1 MPAMNSIA
9 AELDRQL
16 ARLEPYWARLD
27 GFWLEL
33 QARYPMLQGLGSHW
47 LVIGGVA
54 LALLV
59 IWLLIRSRGGGRR
72 TSARALRATYRKA
85 TRKGVKEWERPYA
98 LFRAARNWDALPDHF
113 LWELTARLM
122 DKDSVIDFIIFVER
136 HGLEQSHFP
145 ELARNDVAA
154 AMRGVSGVLANLAT
168 TLKGRAAETALSL
181 ASLIDP
187 RNPQAVFI
195 LAAQRYAAE
204 RFEDAIP
211 LLEQAIPLCEESMVE
226 PARPDVRALQRG
238 AESSGN
244 SLKDLQHMLHQ
255 AQEMYEDCLHR
266 ANPEPA

>member
-1 MPAMNSIA
+1 MEPFV
-9 AELDRQL
+9 AELDRHL

-33 QARYPMLQGLGSHW
+33 QSRYPMLQGLGSHW

-59 IWLLIRSRGGGRR
+59 VWLLIRHGGGHRI
-72 TSARALRATYRKA
+72 SARTLRSAYRKA

-98 LFRAARNWDALPDHF
+98 LFRAARNWRELPDHF

-122 DKDSVIDFIIFVER
+122 DKDNVIEFILFAER
-136 HGLEQSHFP
+136 HGLEQKQFP
-145 ELARNDVAA
+145 DLAKNDVEA
-154 AMRGVSGVLANLAT
+154 AMKGVSGVLANLAT

-181 ASLIDP
+181 ASLVDP

-195 LAAQRYAAE
+195 LARQRYAAE

-211 LLEQAIPLCEESMVE
+211 LLEQAIPLCEDSMVE
-226 PARPDVRALQRG
+226 PERPDVRALQRG
-238 AESSGN
+238 SEGLGN
-244 SLKDLQHMLHQ
+244 SLRDLQDMLQQ
-255 AQEMYEDCLHR
+255 AQEMYEDCLQR

>member
-1 MPAMNSIA
+1 MEFAW
-9 AELDRQL
+9 AELDRHL

-33 QARYPMLQGLGSHW
+33 QGRYPMLQGIGSHW

-54 LALLV
+54 MALLL
-59 IWLLIRSRGGGRR
+59 IWLTICNRGGRR
-72 TSARALRATYRKA
+72 TSARALRAAYKRA
-85 TRKGVKEWERPYA
+85 TKKGVKEWERPYA
-98 LFRAARNWDALPDHF
+98 LLRAASNWDDLPDHF

-122 DKDSVIDFIIFVER
+122 DKDSVIEFILFAER
-136 HGLEQSHFP
+136 HGLEQNHFP
-145 ELARNDVAA
+145 VLARNDVEA

-168 TLKGRAAETALSL
+168 NLKGRAAETALSL

-226 PARPDVRALQRG
+226 PERPDVRALQRG
-238 AESSGN
+238 SAGGGN
-244 SLKDLQHMLHQ
+244 SLKDLQHMLRQ
-255 AQEMYEDCLHR
+255 AQEMYEDCLQR
-266 ANPEPA
+266 ANLEPV